1 MSVPLSRLASPL
13 PASVCEFL
21 RAWHV
26 LSLGVTDAQG
36 PWAASLFYA
45 FDESAAD
52 LIVLTSTKTRHG
64 QCMVESPVVAGTVV
78 GQAERIT
85 DIRGVQFTAQAKL
98 LKDTPRSEALD
109 IFLQRHPIARL
120 KPSEVWALR
129 LIDLKYTDNQL
140 VFARKTRWQRDLACL
155 DAGDL

>member
-1 MSVPLSRLASPL
+1 MNIHSPRPASPL
-13 PASVCEFL
+13 PAAVCEFL

-26 LSLGVTDAQG
+26 LSLCVTDAQG

-45 FDESAAD
+45 FDETAAD
-52 LIVLTSTKTRHG
+52 LIVLTSPKTRHG
-64 QCMVESPVVAGTVV
+64 QCMLDAPVVAGTVV

-85 DIRGVQFTAQAKL
+85 DIRGVQFVAQAKL
-98 LKDTPRSEALD
+98 LKDTGRSEQLD

-120 KPSEVWALR
+120 KPSDVWALR

-140 VFARKTRWQRDLACL
+140 VFARKTRWQRDLAYL